1 MIHHL
6 RAFCKGYLCLKVKA
20 DKDGFA
26 WILNLLFANEIA
38 FWGEKIVGDEMTF
51 CVFLRDAKR
60 LSEAQNAKE
69 ITVLSQ
75 HGVPSL
81 LHRYRR
87 RFGVLAGLFCFAFLL
102 FLSGKFVWRVEVTG
116 NQTLSNEEITAVL
129 EDLGCGVG
137 AYIPNLD
144 GYRLSKAYLG
154 AEKRVSWVSVNVVG
168 NVVKVALRET
178 AQAPISEEY
187 PLANLVA
194 KEDGVVLSYAIA
206 QGQSAVGVGHSV
218 RAGELLVSGLVENK
232 TGTHTMTC
240 AKGQV
245 FAEVE
250 RILSVQIP
258 QSEVKREQVRV
269 VKREKSVKI
278 FGKTIEFFK
287 KGGNWDEKYDIIN
300 NKKEITL
307 FGKIVLPIT
316 VTETVY
322 YETREVTLTKD
333 EAQMR
338 QAAHAALDAQ
348 MTALMAEAKQI
359 LTQGEIQIQP
369 SENGITASCAV
380 RCIVDIAKIQ
390 EVKLP

>member
-6 RAFCKGYLCLKVKA
+6 RAFCKGYLCLKVQA

-26 WILNLLFANEIA
+26 WILNLLFANNIA
-38 FWGEKIVGDEMTF
+38 FWGEKIRGDEMRF
-51 CVFLRDAKR
+51 CVSLRDAKR

-87 RFGVLAGLFCFAFLL
+87 RFGLVAGLFCFALL
-102 FLSGKFVWRVEVTG
+102 LLLSGKFVWRVEVVG
-116 NQTLSNEEITAVL
+116 NQTVPKEEIIATL
-129 EDLGCGVG
+129 ERLGCGVG
-137 AYIPNLD
+137 SYIPDLD

-154 AEKRVSWVSVNVVG
+154 AEARVSWVSVNVVG

-178 AQAPISEEY
+178 AQAPISEQY

-194 KEDGVVLSYAIA
+194 KEDGVVLSYAIE

-232 TGTHTMTC
+232 TGTYTVTC

-245 FAEVE
+245 LAEVE

-258 QSEVKREQVRV
+258 QTEVKREQVRV

-287 KGGNWDEKYDIIN
+287 KGGNWDEKYDIIS

-322 YETREVTLTKD
+322 YEMQEVTLARD
-333 EAQMR
+333 EAQM
-338 QAAHAALDAQ
+338 QALAHAALDAQ
-348 MTALMAEAKQI
+348 MAALCEEAKQI
-359 LTQGEIQIQP
+359 LTQGEVQLQQ
-369 SENGITASCAV
+369 SENGIIATCAV